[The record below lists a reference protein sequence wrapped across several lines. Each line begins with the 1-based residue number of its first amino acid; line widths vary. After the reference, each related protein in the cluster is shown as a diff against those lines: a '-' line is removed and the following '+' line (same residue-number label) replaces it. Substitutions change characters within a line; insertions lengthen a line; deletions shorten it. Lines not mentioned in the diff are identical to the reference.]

1 MPHVASLRGLR
12 YDPKHVGTLSQ
23 VIAPPY
29 DVIDAALQT
38 KLYEQHP
45 ANVIR
50 IELNREEPGDND
62 QSNKYTRAAKFLKSW
77 CEQGVVMQES
87 AAALYVYHQLFEVE
101 GKEHVR
107 RGVMARVRLERFGTG
122 NIHPHEETMSG
133 PKLDR
138 LLLTRACTANLSQV
152 FGLYPD
158 PLGPNQL
165 GEVQSL
171 LDNAIAG
178 QPPVEAVDHLGV
190 RSRMWPLTDEGVAAK
205 VAGLMGPKPVF
216 IADGHHRY
224 ETACNYR
231 DEIAAAYGESHGG
244 ESLPSDHPANFVLMM
259 LVGMSDPGLVVLPT
273 HRLFVQP
280 SVASA
285 AELAIRLGDCFTTQ
299 SAGQGPE
306 AAEQVWEQIEMED
319 SQGTLGFYT
328 TADKNW
334 TLVRITP
341 AGVARMEQ
349 VASEHGSAWRNLGV
363 SILHRLVIGD
373 LLGAKEIPTPSYVH
387 LVREVIDGLGGGTY
401 PLGSLVMPASVEDIR
416 QVSQTGERMPAKS
429 TYFYP
434 KLASGLVFNPLE

>member
-1 MPHVASLRGLR
+1 MPTVAPLRGLR
-12 YDPKHVGTLSQ
+12 YDPKHVGALSQ

-50 IELNREEPGDND
+50 IELNREEPGDGER
-62 QSNKYTRAAKFLKSW
+62 SNKYTRAAKFLKEW
-77 CEQGVVMQES
+77 REQGVVMQEP
-87 AAALYVYHQLFEVE
+87 AAVLYVYHQTFEVE
-101 GKEHVR
+101 GRKHVR

-122 NIHPHEETMSG
+122 TIHPHEETMSG
-133 PKLDR
+133 PKQDR
-138 LLLTRACTANLSQV
+138 LLLTRACRANLSQV

-158 PLGPNQL
+158 PA
-165 GEVQSL
+165 GEVQEL
-171 LDNAIAG
+171 LDAAVAG
-178 QPPVEAVDHLGV
+178 QPPLEATDHLGV
-190 RSRMWPLTDEGVAAK
+190 SSTMWPLADEAVAAK

-231 DEIAAAYGESHGG
+231 DEVAAAWAAEHGG
-244 ESLPSDHPANFVLMM
+244 AELPADHPANFVLMM
-259 LVGMSDPGLVVLPT
+259 LVGMSDPGLIVLPT

-285 AELAIRLGDCFTTQ
+285 AELKAKLGDCFTT
-299 SAGQGPE
+299 E
-306 AAEQVWEQIEMED
+306 AAGAGPAAADAVWGQIEAED
-319 SQGTLGFYT
+319 EQGTLGLYT
-328 TADKNW
+328 TGDQAW
-334 TLVRITP
+334 TLARITP
-341 AGVARMEQ
+341 AGRARMDA
-349 VASEHGSAWRNLGV
+349 VASDHGPAWRNLGV

-373 LLGAKEIPTPSYVH
+373 LLGAKEIPTPGYVH
-387 LVREVIDGLGGGTY
+387 LVREVVEGLGSGKY
-401 PLGSLVMPASVEDIR
+401 PFAALVMPATVDDIK
-416 QVSQTGERMPAKS
+416 QVSETGERMPAKS